1 MHRKMY
7 YTVWYMKKA
16 IWWVTLGALFLIPLI
31 PLLPFIG
38 IANNL
43 FFPFITGKNFAF
55 RIFVEIA
62 FAGWVLLAL
71 VDTKYRPRFSWTA
84 ALLTAFV
91 VWMAIA
97 DSLGMNPAKA
107 FWSNFERMDGWITL
121 IHAFMFFLVTSSIF
135 TADKLWRKWWLT
147 FLAVSAWL
155 CAYGFLQLAHVL
167 QVHQG
172 GARLDATFGNSDYL
186 ACYMLFA
193 IAVSIWQAF
202 EAKGKEFTWLRY
214 LLIVLT
220 VLEVIVLFQTQT
232 RGAVLGFIGA
242 VLFGSVLWMIESGK
256 KGRKYAAATI
266 AGLVIICGG
275 VFLARES
282 SFVQHDATLS
292 RLVNISISDPETHT
306 RLVIWHM
313 ALQGFQERPVL
324 GWGQEGFNYV
334 FNKYYEP
341 ILYGQEPWF
350 DRAHNMYLDWLLAGG
365 APALLLFLAFSAM
378 ASLALYR
385 SKVSRAE
392 RILLLSA
399 LAAYAFQGLFVF
411 DNLFS
416 YIPFFAILAIAHS
429 ATSRPIKKLEE
440 APVLAEDLFAM
451 YAVPLGII
459 VLALVIWFVNV
470 PNIIA
475 GGDIIAGITPSSDPS
490 QNLDA
495 FKKAYADGSF
505 AEQEITEQL
514 ITYTESIITDPSV
527 ATSDKQTVFS
537 YTLQRVQILAAH
549 IPNDAR
555 VRLEYALLYRSGND
569 FADALTQSK
578 LASSLSPAKQSIL
591 IEMGVEQW
599 ESGDT
604 TGAAATFKKAYQ
616 LDTSFSDVAAY
627 AAAGDIIT
635 GNMSAGKALLQD
647 RFGTTTVDQ
656 DVVMLAYYQSKDF
669 PDLIAV
675 WEKRVVDQ
683 HNSAT
688 SEFGLAAALADAGY
702 VAEAKAEINLAIS
715 QHPEAAAQGASML
728 SQLPK

>member
-1 MHRKMY
+1 MY
-7 YTVWYMKKA
+7 YTDRYMKKA
-16 IWWVTLGALFLIPLI
+16 IWWVTIGALFLIPILPI
-31 PLLPFIG
+31 LPFVAE
-38 IANNL
+38 ANTL

-55 RIFVEIA
+55 RILVEIA

-71 VDTKYRPRFSWTA
+71 VDAKYRPRFSWTA
-84 ALLTAFV
+84 ALLGLFV

-97 DSLGMNPAKA
+97 DALAMNPAKA

-121 IHAFMFFLVTSSIF
+121 IHLFMFFLVISSVF
-135 TADKLWRKWWLT
+135 TLDKLWRKWWIT
-147 FLAVSAWL
+147 FLAVSAWI
-155 CAYGFLQLAHVL
+155 CAYGFLQVAHVL
-167 QVHQG
+167 AIHQG
-172 GARLDATFGNSDYL
+172 GVRLDATFGNSDYL

-193 IAVSIWQAF
+193 IAVSVWQAF
-202 EAKGKEFTWLRY
+202 ETKKDDMRWLRY
-214 LLIVLT
+214 SLVVLT
-220 VLEVIVLFQTQT
+220 VLEVIILFLTAT
-232 RGAVLGFIGA
+232 RGAILGFIGA

-256 KGRKYAAATI
+256 SGRRYAAATL
-266 AGLVIICGG
+266 GVLVILCAGFFFIRNAP
-275 VFLARES
+275 FI
-282 SFVQHDATLS
+282 QHDPTLGRLAT
-292 RLVNISISDPETHT
+292 ISLSDPETHT

-313 ALQGFQERPVL
+313 AFEGFVQKPIT

-334 FNKYYEP
+334 FNTYYEP

-365 APALLLFLAFSAM
+365 VPALLLFLAFSLTAVV
-378 ASLALYR
+378 ALYR

-416 YIPFFAILAIAHS
+416 YIPFFAILALAHS
-429 ATSRPIKKLEE
+429 ATSRPIAQLEN
-440 APVLAEDLFAM
+440 AGVIPDDLFLT
-451 YAVPLGII
+451 YAVPVGA
-459 VLALVIWFVNV
+459 VLLVLVIWFVNV
-470 PNIIA
+470 PNMLAASDLIA
-475 GGDIIAGITPSSDPS
+475 AITPSSDPA

-514 ITYTESIITDPSV
+514 VSFTEGIISDQSV

-537 YTLQRVQILAAH
+537 YALQRMQILTTH

-555 VRLEYALLYRSGND
+555 IRLEYALLYRSGND

-578 LASSLSPAKQSIL
+578 LAEKLSPAKQGIM
-591 IEMGVEQW
+591 IEEGVEEW
-599 ESGDT
+599 ESGN
-604 TGAAATFKKAYQ
+604 AAAAAAVFKKAYS
-616 LDTSFSDVAAY
+616 LDTSFSDLAAY
-627 AAAGDIIT
+627 AAAGDIVT
-635 GNMSAGKALLQD
+635 GNLSAGKALLQQ

-675 WEKRVVDQ
+675 WEKRVVNQ
-683 HNSAT
+683 HNSAA
-688 SEFGLAAALADAGY
+688 SEFGLAAALADAGQ
-702 VAEAKAEINLAIS
+702 VAQSKALIQTTMV
-715 QHPEAAAQGASML
+715 QHPEAAAQGAAML
-728 SQLPK
+728 AQLPK